1 MERTISP
8 HHPLLR
14 LGWMCIP
21 GPAIPIIVLAV
32 SLFIR
37 SNTRRRL
44 LSYPVILNG
53 LRYSL
58 TTLHLLFYAQNVWD
72 IFHGNRHMESNV
84 LPLLEYVCL
93 VIGEAVLQKSNFWLY
108 TSVALGWILS
118 VLPTPFIPSS
128 PYVIEVVILVLSTP
142 SALGMNDDA
151 NIGVTLSALSLFIRA
166 TFCVSK
172 TPTAAYESSAM
183 NLAGILVPVLARISY
198 TTFIRTA
205 WGRSWH
211 NKLRQTLQSWL
222 QSGQLTNIGTCM
234 KCVQVAVLVQ
244 TLLIAGWTMSSFV
257 WSCFRWR
264 WLFSGQESKAPAW
277 TVSSFFAGI
286 QFFAAFTIVKWWRA
300 RDATADLGVFMQW
313 QLDDCLVATWWTSFL
328 FVLLWLLSEF
338 LNAILGR

>member
-32 SLFIR
+32 SCFIR

-44 LSYPVILNG
+44 LSYPIVQHSLT
-53 LRYSL
+53 YSL
-58 TTLHLLFYAQNVWD
+58 AALHLLFYAHNIRD
-72 IFHGNRHMESNV
+72 IFHGNKYMNSNA
-84 LPLLEYVCL
+84 LPLLEYICL
-93 VIGEAVLQKSNFWLY
+93 VIGEAALHKSNFWPY
-108 TSVALGWILS
+108 TSIALGWILS

-151 NIGVTLSALSLFIRA
+151 NIGVTLSALSLFTRA

-244 TLLIAGWTMSSFV
+244 TLLIAGCTMSGFV

-264 WLFSGQESKAPAW
+264 WLFSGQESTAPAW
-277 TVSSFFAGI
+277 TVSSFFTGTQYI
-286 QFFAAFTIVKWWRA
+286 TVFVIVKWWRA
-300 RDATADLGVFMQW
+300 RDATADLSVFMQW

-328 FVLLWLLSEF
+328 FVLLWLFTEL
-338 LNAILGR
+338 LNTILGR